1 MIAELSG
8 ESNGCPSREPEFCKQ
23 HLNDGS
29 QLSVRQ
35 S

>member
-1 MIAELSG
+1 MIAELSV
-8 ESNGCPSREPEFCKQ
+8 ENNGSPSREPEFCKQ

-29 QLSVRQ
+29 QLSVTQ